1 MPRDHSLPS
10 LTSLS
15 GGSLSNSNSRPS
27 SPREL
32 HLSAIGGGING
43 HASSTNGVGL
53 GNGGGGGSTSHG
65 VTTAPGPAA
74 VAHSKALDA
83 HMQLHH
89 NAPSTTP
96 AFRTHGVP
104 PPRDA
109 KRART
114 STADYASG
122 AGRGG
127 AAGVAGEGERK
138 PSPPQSQLVL
148 GVPPMSNTTCLPES
162 VQARYE

>member
-15 GGSLSNSNSRPS
+15 GGSLSNGNSRPS

-43 HASSTNGVGL
+43 HS
-53 GNGGGGGSTSHG
+53 NGGGGAGSTSHS

-83 HMQLHH
+83 QMQLHH

-96 AFRTHGVP
+96 AFLTHGVP

-114 STADYASG
+114 STADYAGG
-122 AGRGG
+122 AGRGAG
-127 AAGVAGEGERK
+127 AAGGAEEGERK
-138 PSPPQSQLVL
+138 PSPPQSQLPL